1 MLWEGKVDH
10 HGQFFNV
17 KVTFPSTSHI
27 PVLIST
33 LGKKAFQ
40 LAGEI
45 ADGALSFMC
54 PVPYL
59 IRTAIPTMHAA
70 ASCQLEDQL
79 LHWWHMFQWRLVRIV
94 ILYLLQRHQLFDMY
108 WKFPF
113 YAKMF
118 ADAGF
123 PLTASQMIS
132 DSLIDSLIVSGNEDT
147 VAVHS
152 LPNF

>member
-1 MLWEGKVDH
+1 MRWEGKVDH
-10 HGQFFNV
+10 HGKFFNV

-59 IRTAIPTMHAA
+59 IRTAIPTLCTGAA
-70 ASCQLEDQL
+70 AQLEDQL
-79 LHWWHMFQWRLVRIV
+79 PHWWHMFQWR
-94 ILYLLQRHQLFDMY
+94 
-108 WKFPF
+108 
-113 YAKMF
+113 
-118 ADAGF
+118 
-123 PLTASQMIS
+123 
-132 DSLIDSLIVSGNEDT
+132 
-147 VAVHS
+147 
-152 LPNF
+152 